1 MSETVISIFAL
12 IGSLAVL
19 LAAVGLVRLPDFF
32 SRTHAATKA
41 SAFGL
46 AALLVAACIA
56 FPTLNI
62 IAKSIFA
69 LIALF
74 LTLPVASQALAD
86 AARDELEMG
95 KDQPPA
101 TPEDPGD
108 ADRQD

>member
-1 MSETVISIFAL
+1 MSETLIAIFAL

-46 AALLVAACIA
+46 AFLLIAACIA

-62 IAKSIFA
+62 IAKSLFS
-69 LIALF
+69 LVALF

-86 AARDELEMG
+86 AARDELGVG
-95 KDQPPA
+95 KDIPPPA
-101 TPEDPGD
+101 PPNDPEGPGP
-108 ADRQD
+108 R